1 VKKYLFYLFLIITVT
16 LGSCSKELLDSPGT
30 IPGMGNNLDNLEVKD
45 IYELPRGIYLINQ
58 IKEADLKDTA
68 SSKFGSGKNER
79 LKITLFNSNTS
90 PRTVFFPKGLI
101 FKNSIPGYHNGILLQ
116 TTWVTL
122 EAGDRREIIVELY
135 CINSGLL
142 HNNQE
147 SHYNFL
153 GISDSPTILQ
163 LLDLLSW
170 RKINYEMIY
179 GSFKGSQPV
188 TPSGPA
194 YSDITAR
201 LQTIVWNLTDLG
213 ISISEE
219 DQKFIESIPLLFLDE
234 IPPVDELSSSYPEFF
249 HEFKVRSN

>member
-1 VKKYLFYLFLIITVT
+1 VKNYLFYLFTIISLTLI
-16 LGSCSKELLDSPGT
+16 SCTKELPDSPGN
-30 IPGMGNNLDNLEVKD
+30 IPGMGTSLDKFEIRD
-45 IYELPRGIYLINQ
+45 IYELPNGIYLIDQ
-58 IKEADLKDTA
+58 IKEPDLKDTV

-79 LKITLFNSNTS
+79 LKIALYNSNTS

-101 FKNSIPGYHNGILLQ
+101 FKNSVQGYHNGILLQ

-122 EAGDRREIIVELY
+122 EAGVRREIIVELY

-142 HNNQE
+142 HDNQD
-147 SHYNFL
+147 SHFNFL
-153 GISDSPTILQ
+153 GVPDSPTFSR
-163 LLDLLSW
+163 LLDMISW

-219 DQKFIESIPLLFLDE
+219 DQKFIESIPLLFNDE
-234 IPPVDELSSSYPEFF
+234 IPPVDEVSSSYPELFN
-249 HEFKVRSN
+249 EFKVLSN